1 MTEQEFKSKVAANIT
16 KYRKHSGLT
25 QLSLAEK
32 LNYSD
37 KAVSKWERGE
47 SLPDAF
53 MLYTLAELFGVT
65 LNDLADE
72 NERRTVDYT
81 PDKQKKHSL
90 ITSMAVGLVWLV
102 ASIGFL
108 VLKIIGITIFNP
120 TLLFLYAIPV
130 SFIVALVFTCIWWKI
145 PSRAVCV
152 SGLIWSLAV
161 SIFLTFA
168 VENVSYLFI
177 SAAILQVLTVLW
189 FVFMAHLKKQ
199 HK

>member
-1 MTEQEFKSKVAANIT
+1 MENLNEVISSNIA

-108 VLKIIGITIFNP
+108 
-120 TLLFLYAIPV
+120 
-130 SFIVALVFTCIWWKI
+130 
-145 PSRAVCV
+145 
-152 SGLIWSLAV
+152 
-161 SIFLTFA
+161 
-168 VENVSYLFI
+168 
-177 SAAILQVLTVLW
+177 
-189 FVFMAHLKKQ
+189 
-199 HK
+199 